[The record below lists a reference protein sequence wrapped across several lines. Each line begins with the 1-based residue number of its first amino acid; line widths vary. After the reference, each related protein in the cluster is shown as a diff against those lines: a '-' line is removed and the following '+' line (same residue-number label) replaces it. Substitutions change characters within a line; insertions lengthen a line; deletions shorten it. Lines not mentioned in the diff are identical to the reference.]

1 MYPPS
6 PESKVLTPPRRC
18 LGAMFRIAVQLC
30 VTFAPVVVGIFLAS
44 ILYSPT
50 QLRTPALPGAHRI
63 HPLESADTRPHLPNT
78 GAIHLDRR
86 YGSSMLARKGACSAL
101 RRCEAHS
108 AIAER
113 IALSGGITPCS

>member
-1 MYPPS
+1 MDVS
-6 PESKVLTPPRRC
+6 AISRIESSDSAKEM

-30 VTFAPVVVGIFLAS
+30 VTFAPGGYPLSLDPLFANAAQNPGSAS
-44 ILYSPT
+44 RPQDS
-50 QLRTPALPGAHRI
+50 
-63 HPLESADTRPHLPNT
+63 PLESADTRPHLPTT
-78 GAIHLDRR
+78 GAIHLNRR
-86 YGSSMLARKGACSAL
+86 SGSSMLARKRACSAL